1 MVAESANSIV
11 GWVVLPGNPP
21 EPCPE
26 VLTAEEAVRYLRLN
40 VDGPKDPVG
49 TLKYY
54 REKGLLTGVRV
65 GRHMRYRRAD
75 LDAFLAR
82 LAGEESR

>member
-1 MVAESANSIV
+1 MMLDRHQFGASLT
-11 GWVVLPGNPP
+11 VLPGNPTQL
-21 EPCPE
+21 CPKL
-26 VLTAEEAVRYLRLN
+26 LTAEEAVRYLRLD
-40 VDGPKDPVG
+40 VEGPKNPVD
-49 TLKYY
+49 TLRYY

-82 LAGEESR
+82 LAGEESN